1 MIEPML
7 ATLVKEKLHLEGT
20 WLIEPKYDGERIIA
34 QRNKDK
40 IDLWTR
46 RHVNAAHKFP
56 EIVEALKRNIKSDN
70 WVLDGELTVKGGF
83 RQLLKRNVEDKFKIS
98 ILSRKIPATYNLFD
112 IIQLDGEDLSSKT
125 LLDRKGILLKA
136 VYFKEGIDIVP
147 FQETTDKDWKNHFKK
162 YLEEGFEGAVL
173 KKANSSYD
181 AGKRSNKW
189 LKVKKQD
196 TLDVYVVGATRST
209 GSIPFGA
216 LILKKDGKFLGKVG
230 TGFSDRDRKIILHI
244 LKKNQAP
251 LDIELPEEV
260 ESELLISNRPL
271 LAEIRVQEMINGS
284 PRAPVWVRF
293 RWD

>member
-7 ATLVKEKLHLEGT
+7 ATLVKEKLQLQGK
-20 WLIEPKYDGERIIA
+20 WVIEPKYDGERIIA
-34 QRNKDK
+34 QRNKDN

-46 RHVNAAHKFP
+46 RHVNAAYKFP
-56 EIVEALKRNIKSDN
+56 EIVEALRRNINSDN
-70 WVLDGELTVKGGF
+70 WILDGELTVEGGF
-83 RQLLKRNVEDKFKIS
+83 RQLLKRNVEDKFKIG
-98 ILSRKIPATYNLFD
+98 ILSWKMPATYNLFD
-112 IIQLDGEDLSSKT
+112 ILHLDGEDLTNKT
-125 LLDRKGILLKA
+125 LLERKGILLKA

-147 FQETTDKDWKNHFKK
+147 FQEARDSNWKNRFKE
-162 YLEEGFEGAVL
+162 YLDEGFEGVVL
-173 KKANSSYD
+173 KKAHSTYE
-181 AGKRSNKW
+181 AGKRSDKW

-196 TLDVYVVGATRST
+196 TVDVYVVGATRST

-230 TGFSDRDRKIILHI
+230 TGFSDRDREIILHI

-251 LDIELPEEV
+251 LDIELPVEV
-260 ESELLISNRPL
+260 ESELLISTRPL
-271 LAEIRVQEMINGS
+271 LAEIRIQEMINGS